1 MTERLPQALG
11 IDVGG
16 TKINAVR
23 IDADGLVH
31 AREILAT
38 PADDTDATLEA
49 LVGALRA
56 VHDERVVAVGVGAA
70 GLVEALTGILRYAPN
85 LAWRDVPLAKVVES
99 ALDLPV
105 VVDNDCS
112 AAAYGEYRLG
122 AARGHRH
129 VLYVGVGTGIGGGI
143 VVDGRIDRGAH
154 GFAGEIGH
162 MIVERDGL
170 RCGCGNDGC
179 WETVASGSALA
190 HQGRAAALLDPS
202 LAARAGGDPE
212 AVTGELVVQAAREGD
227 AVAAAIVA
235 RVGRRLGEG
244 IAGLVNI
251 FDPEIVVVGGG
262 VARAADVLLPPARAA
277 AADTVEGGPYRPDVP
292 IVPAAL
298 GPDAA
303 AIAAGVMALDE
314 HV

>member
-38 PADDTDATLEA
+38 PADDTDATLDA
-49 LVGALRA
+49 IVGALRA

-70 GLVEALTGILRYAPN
+70 GLVEARTGILRYAPN
-85 LAWRDVPLAKVVES
+85 LAWRDVPLAKLVES

-129 VLYVGVGTGIGGGI
+129 ALYVGVGTGIGGGI

-162 MIVERDGL
+162 MIVERDGP
-170 RCGCGNDGC
+170 RCGCGNEGC

-190 HQGRAAALLDPS
+190 REGRAAALLDAS

-227 AVAAAIVA
+227 AAAAAIVA

-244 IAGLVNI
+244 IAGLVNV

-262 VARAADVLLPPARAA
+262 VARAADVLLPPVRAA
-277 AADTVEGGPYRPDVP
+277 VAETVEGGPYRPDVP

-303 AIAAGVMALDE
+303 AIGAGMMALDE
-314 HV
+314 HA